1 MLTFATSVAN
11 ASSHQFDAHWRCR
24 DDLVLFLHP
33 EAAIIRALHSPMREC
48 RQNEHASQSTLY
60 AWRGCIIITA
70 YFTSAA
76 AGIEENSSDRFFNT
90 EKRRSVL
97 TQIGAFH
104 QKLHD
109 LGWIEGNNI
118 RIAYRDADGELNRLD
133 SLALE
138 LVNLNVD
145 VIVTVDTPPT
155 QAAKRATSTIPI
167 VVAVSAD
174 PVGAGLVENFA
185 RPGGNTT
192 GLSLLAP
199 ETDQKTLE
207 LLKETIP
214 DAKRVSMIV
223 DPHNRG
229 MMRRVG
235 AIKTAAI
242 ELKIEFELIPVR
254 DKEALLSEL
263 VTLTNMPPDALM
275 VLSPI
280 YAAYGKEILDFAAK
294 KKVPICCDTI
304 GLARQPG
311 VLLSY
316 GADISDLFR
325 RVAIFVD
332 KILNG
337 AVPADLPVEQPTT
350 FELVVNLKTAKTL
363 GLTVPFSVLARAD
376 EVIE

>member
-1 MLTFATSVAN
+1 
-11 ASSHQFDAHWRCR
+11 
-24 DDLVLFLHP
+24 
-33 EAAIIRALHSPMREC
+33 MREC
-48 RQNEHASQSTLY
+48 RQNEHASQPTLY
-60 AWRGCIIITA
+60 ACRGCIITA
-70 YFTSAA
+70 YSTSAA
-76 AGIEENSSDRFFNT
+76 AGQDSSDWLSNKK
-90 EKRRSVL
+90 KRRFSVR
-97 TQIGAFH
+97 TNRRISPRAPH
-104 QKLHD
+104 
-109 LGWIEGNNI
+109 LGWIEGSNI
-118 RIAYRDADGELNRLD
+118 NIAYRDAEGELNRLD

-155 QAAKRATSTIPI
+155 QAAKRATSSISI

-174 PVGAGLVENFA
+174 PVGAGLVESLA
-185 RPGGNTT
+185 HPGGNTT

-199 ETDQKTLE
+199 DTDQKTLE
-207 LLKETIP
+207 FLKETIP
-214 DAKRVSMIV
+214 ETKRVSMIV
-223 DPHNRG
+223 DPHNQG

-235 AIKTAAI
+235 AIKSAAI
-242 ELKIEFELIPVR
+242 ELKIKFESISVLY
-254 DKEALLSEL
+254 KETLVSEL
-263 VTLTNMPPDALM
+263 VILTNAPPDALM

-280 YAAYGKEILDFAAK
+280 YTAYGKEILDFAAN

-325 RVAIFVD
+325 RAAIFVD
-332 KILNG
+332 KILKG
-337 AVPADLPVEQPTT
+337 AAPADLPVEQPTR
-350 FELVVNLKTAKTL
+350 FQLAVNLMTAKML